1 MNTKRTKLSKKNKTK
16 KLKKN
21 KVVIGILTSPIPDK
35 NDELNAKSYLYKS
48 YVDWVNL
55 KNVKIVPLQ
64 YNLPKHILLL
74 LLNQINGIIM
84 VGGAVNNLNT
94 HKMKT
99 YKQYLGTCKYIIN
112 HAKNENNKK
121 RYFPLFSICLG
132 FEIMGILAQKKI
144 GSEKE
149 FSKSSIDKIQNKGLY
164 PLHFNDEDSRLKALF
179 TSAERDQIS
188 KKPSVY
194 YSHKLSFNLS
204 KKYTQK
210 IEKKQLISSSAIK
223 NGKHYITSMEDRNYP
238 FYSTLFHPEKPKF
251 LRHIPNTNTSNL
263 VSLRLIDF
271 FVKEC
276 KKNKNRWL
284 GCGDA
289 NNFFIENYP
298 YYMIQKGNHKIPTY
312 VFGEIQ
318 KHYN

>member
-1 MNTKRTKLSKKNKTK
+1 MNTKNTKFSKKNKTK
-16 KLKKN
+16 KIKN
-21 KVVIGILTSPIPDK
+21 RKIVIGILTAPIPDK

-84 VGGAVNNLNT
+84 VGGSVNNLNT
-94 HKMKT
+94 HKMNT

-121 RYFPLFSICLG
+121 RHFPLFSICLG

-149 FSKSSIDKIQNKGLY
+149 FNKSSIDKIQNKGLY
-164 PLHFNDEDSRLKALF
+164 PLHFNNEDSRLKALF
-179 TSAERDQIS
+179 TSAEREQIS

-204 KKYTQK
+204 KKYAKK
-210 IEKKQLISSSAIK
+210 IEKKQLIASSARK
-223 NGKHYITSMEDRNYP
+223 NGKHYITSMEHRNYP

-251 LRHIPNTNTSNL
+251 LSYIQNTNTSNL

-284 GCGDA
+284 GCGNT
-289 NNFFIENYP
+289 NNFLIENYP
-298 YYMIQKGNHKIPTY
+298 YYMIKHGNHKIPTY

-318 KHYN
+318 KHYT